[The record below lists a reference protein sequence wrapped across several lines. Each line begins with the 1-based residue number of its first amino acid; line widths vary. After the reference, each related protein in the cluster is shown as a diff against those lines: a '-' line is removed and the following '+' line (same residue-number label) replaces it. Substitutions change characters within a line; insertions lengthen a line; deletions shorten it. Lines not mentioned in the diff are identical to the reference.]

1 LARQL
6 TTKLLTELFAQNS
19 GDPLLLLVTVDHPSF
34 STLYLVNNTEDIVS
48 RGNTYISFPMS
59 IRLSP
64 DDGETARNVQISF
77 DNVSLEL
84 IDEMRSVTS
93 PMDVTIEAVLASDP
107 DTVEIGFG
115 ELKLVNI
122 RYDQKTIR
130 GSLILDDFL
139 RTELTSEKYTPTIY
153 PGLFS

>member
-1 LARQL
+1 MARQL
-6 TTKLLTELFAQNS
+6 TNKLLTEVFSQES
-19 GDPLLLLVTVDHPSF
+19 SDPLLLLVTVSHPDF
-34 STLYLVNNTEDIVS
+34 STLYLVNNTEDVVS
-48 RGNTYISFPMS
+48 RSNTYISFPMS

-84 IDEMRSVTS
+84 IDEMRSVIT
-93 PMDVTIEAVLASDP
+93 PMDVEIEAVLASDP

-115 ELKLVNI
+115 ELRLVNI
-122 RYDQKTIR
+122 KYDQKTIR